1 MLASWP
7 GLCSHRLWL
16 IADGMQWNVPAVRS
30 HEKVEEGGEEYFR
43 ECARFENWVVA
54 VLFKHFLVSEGV
66 FSMAQTNVTVLT
78 FGRPECIQIA
88 LFNNI
93 PLYSK
98 FLPLW
103 KHFLLSNY
111 FKKGK
116 WDKINALLT
125 FMVTLC
131 V

>member
-7 GLCSHRLWL
+7 GLLLTGIKADCWWNAVECSCHK
-16 IADGMQWNVPAVRS
+16 VS
-30 HEKVEEGGEEYFR
+30 YEKVEEGEEYFR
-43 ECARFENWVVA
+43 ECARVENWVVA

-66 FSMAQTNVTVLT
+66 FSMAQIKVTALT
-78 FGRPECIQIA
+78 FWRLECIQIA
-88 LFNNI
+88 LFNNT

-98 FLPLW
+98 FLPLR

-116 WDKINALLT
+116 WEKINALT
-125 FMVTLC
+125 AHIYG
-131 V
+131 